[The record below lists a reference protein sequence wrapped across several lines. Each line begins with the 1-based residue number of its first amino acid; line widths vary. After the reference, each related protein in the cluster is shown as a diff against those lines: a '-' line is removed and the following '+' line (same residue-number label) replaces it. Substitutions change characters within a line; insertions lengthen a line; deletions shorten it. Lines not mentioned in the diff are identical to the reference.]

1 MFVWGRGAG
10 IVRQGPSV
18 LAVVAGCVC
27 LFVFF
32 CFFFV
37 GGGGGTTISSS
48 IADGTIYSEI
58 LSPRAIKVVIIT
70 NLEQKQKSA

>member
-37 GGGGGTTISSS
+37 GGGGGYNYFFL
-48 IADGTIYSEI
+48 YSRRHNI
-58 LSPRAIKVVIIT
+58 L
-70 NLEQKQKSA
+70 